1 VLLLRA
7 SIYPFLGLAALLLS
21 ACGTPRT
28 IALAPATPTRGIV
41 SNTSV
46 AVVDKRPDDDRESS
60 IGSLLITSN
69 RYGIH
74 TFGDD
79 RFVPAPLNSLRERLQ
94 RATSTWSSQPQS
106 ITLIVD
112 RLKTE
117 KNMQAAMRNTAM
129 NSTDLTEIG
138 KVLGEA
144 MLGKMREQNVDLR
157 KPFVTCVIE
166 ASADIRW
173 SDGHSE
179 PRRVSVVKAQNYA
192 EGTAQE
198 RQFEVVAAT
207 LSAALDA
214 AVAAL
219 SK

>member
-1 VLLLRA
+1 MLLLRV
-7 SIYPFLGLAALLLS
+7 STYPFLALAALLLS
-21 ACGTPRT
+21 ACGSPTT
-28 IALAPATPTRGIV
+28 IALEPSTPARGIV

-46 AVVDKRPDDDRESS
+46 AVVDKRPDEDRESS
-60 IGSLLITSN
+60 IGSLLITSS

-79 RFVPAPLNSLRERLQ
+79 RFAPAPLASLRERLQ
-94 RATSTWSSQPQS
+94 RATSTWPSQPQS
-106 ITLIVD
+106 ITLVVN

-117 KNMQAAMRNTAM
+117 KNMQVAMRNTAM
-129 NSTDLTEIG
+129 NSTDLTEVG
-138 KVLGEA
+138 KSLGEA
-144 MLGKMREQNVDLR
+144 ILGKMREQNVDLR

-192 EGTAQE
+192 EGTAPE
-198 RQFEVVAAT
+198 RQFLVVAAT